1 MFLRVKNK
9 IYSRLLALVIL
20 LIVTSWILVSKDML
34 AKNFEVF
41 QVESGSSISD
51 VAKELS
57 DKRLIKSKLF
67 FKSLSKF
74 LGANKKL
81 KSGYYQI
88 SPNMSILA
96 FLDNISNGSV
106 LTTKVTLI
114 EGKTIK
120 YYFEQLSLDPSL
132 ESKGSLEDV
141 MQSIGVKAPYD
152 GWFFPETYNF
162 NYGESVENVLRRS
175 YKEMQQKVSDLW
187 INRDKGLPLKS
198 PYDAIIL
205 ASLIENETALDNEKT
220 LISGVFIRRI
230 NEGMRL
236 QADPTVIY
244 ALGDTYTP
252 PLKKADLKIDS
263 LYNTYRNKG
272 LPPGAIS
279 SVSYQS
285 LYAALHPEKGNDLY
299 FVSKKDGSHAFAP
312 SYKEHKENIKKYL
325 NNN

>member
-34 AKNFEVF
+34 AKNSEVF

-175 YKEMQQKVSDLW
+175 YKEMQKKVSDLW

-220 LISGVFIRRI
+220 LIAGVFIRRI

-279 SVSYQS
+279 TVSYQS

>member
-34 AKNFEVF
+34 AKNSEVF

-57 DKRLIKSKLF
+57 DKRLIKSRLF

-88 SPNMSILA
+88 FPNMSILA

-175 YKEMQQKVSDLW
+175 YNEMQQKVSDLW
-187 INRDKGLPLKS
+187 INRDKSLPLKS
-198 PYDAIIL
+198 QYDAIIL

-236 QADPTVIY
+236 QTDPTVIY
-244 ALGDTYTP
+244 ALGDKYTP

-299 FVSKKDGSHAFAP
+299 FVSKKDGSHAFAS

>member
-34 AKNFEVF
+34 AKNSEVF

-57 DKRLIKSKLF
+57 DKKLIKSRLF
-67 FKSLSKF
+67 FRSLSKF

-96 FLDNISNGSV
+96 FLDNITNGSV
-106 LTTKVTLI
+106 MTTKVTLI

-132 ESKGSLEDV
+132 ESSGSLEDV

-175 YKEMQQKVSDLW
+175 YKEMQKKVSDLW
-187 INRDKGLPLKS
+187 IDRDKGLPLKS

-205 ASLIENETALDNEKT
+205 ASLIENETALDKEKT

-236 QADPTVIY
+236 QTDPTVIY

-252 PLKKADLKIDS
+252 PLKKSDLKIDS
-263 LYNTYRNKG
+263 LYNTYQNKG

>member
-34 AKNFEVF
+34 AKNSEVF

-57 DKRLIKSKLF
+57 DKKLIKSRLF

-96 FLDNISNGSV
+96 FLDNITNGSV
-106 LTTKVTLI
+106 MTTKVTLI

-132 ESKGSLEDV
+132 ESSGSLEDV

-175 YKEMQQKVSDLW
+175 YKEMQKKVSDLW
-187 INRDKGLPLKS
+187 IDRDKGLPLKS

-205 ASLIENETALDNEKT
+205 ASLIENETALDKEKT

-236 QADPTVIY
+236 QTDPTVIY

-252 PLKKADLKIDS
+252 PLKKSDLKIDS
-263 LYNTYRNKG
+263 LYNTYQNKG

>member
-34 AKNFEVF
+34 AKNSEVF

-57 DKRLIKSKLF
+57 DKKLIKSRLF

-132 ESKGSLEDV
+132 ESSGSLEDV
-141 MQSIGVKAPYD
+141 MHSIGVKAPYD

>member
-34 AKNFEVF
+34 AKNSEVF

-57 DKRLIKSKLF
+57 DKRLIKSRLF

-141 MQSIGVKAPYD
+141 MQSIGVKPPYD

-205 ASLIENETALDNEKT
+205 ASLIENETALDNEKI

-244 ALGDTYTP
+244 ALGDTYIP

-285 LYAALHPEKGNDLY
+285 LYAALHPDKGNDLY

>member
-34 AKNFEVF
+34 AKNSEVF
-41 QVESGSSISD
+41 QVKSGSSISD

-57 DKRLIKSKLF
+57 DKKLIKSRLF

-74 LGANKKL
+74 IGANKKL

-88 SPNMSILA
+88 SPNMSIIA

-175 YKEMQQKVSDLW
+175 YNEMQQKVSDLW
-187 INRDKGLPLKS
+187 INRDKSLPLKS
-198 PYDAIIL
+198 QYDAIIL

-236 QADPTVIY
+236 QTDPTVIY
-244 ALGDTYTP
+244 ALGDKYTP

-299 FVSKKDGSHAFAP
+299 FVSKKDGSHAFAS

>member
-34 AKNFEVF
+34 AKNSEVF

-205 ASLIENETALDNEKT
+205 ASLIENETALDNEKA
-220 LISGVFIRRI
+220 LISGVFIRRL

>member
-1 MFLRVKNK
+1 MFLGSKNK

-34 AKNFEVF
+34 AKNSEVF

-57 DKRLIKSKLF
+57 DKKLIKSRLF

-96 FLDNISNGSV
+96 FLDNITNGSV
-106 LTTKVTLI
+106 MTTKVTLI

-132 ESKGSLEDV
+132 ESSGSLEDV

-175 YKEMQQKVSDLW
+175 YKEMQKKVSDLW
-187 INRDKGLPLKS
+187 IDRDKGLPLKS

-236 QADPTVIY
+236 QTDPTVIY

-252 PLKKADLKIDS
+252 PLKKSDLKIDS
-263 LYNTYRNKG
+263 LYNTYQNKG

>member
-1 MFLRVKNK
+1 MFLGAKNK

-34 AKNFEVF
+34 AKNSEVF

-57 DKRLIKSKLF
+57 DKKLIKSRLF

-96 FLDNISNGSV
+96 FLDNITNGSV
-106 LTTKVTLI
+106 MTTKVTLI

-132 ESKGSLEDV
+132 ESSGSLEDV

-175 YKEMQQKVSDLW
+175 YKEMQKKVSDLW
-187 INRDKGLPLKS
+187 IDRDKGLPLKS
-198 PYDAIIL
+198 QYDAIIL
-205 ASLIENETALDNEKT
+205 ASLIENETALDKEKT

-236 QADPTVIY
+236 QTDPTVIY

-252 PLKKADLKIDS
+252 PLKKSDLKIDS
-263 LYNTYRNKG
+263 LYNTYQNKG

>member
-205 ASLIENETALDNEKT
+205 ASLIENETALDNEKA
-220 LISGVFIRRI
+220 LISGVFIRRL

>member
-1 MFLRVKNK
+1 MFLGAKNK

-34 AKNFEVF
+34 AKNSEVF

-57 DKRLIKSKLF
+57 DKKLIKSRLF

-96 FLDNISNGSV
+96 FLDNITNGSV
-106 LTTKVTLI
+106 MTTKVTLI

-132 ESKGSLEDV
+132 ESSGSLEDV

-175 YKEMQQKVSDLW
+175 YKEMQKKVSDLW
-187 INRDKGLPLKS
+187 IDRDKGLPLKS

-205 ASLIENETALDNEKT
+205 ASLIENETALDKEKT

-236 QADPTVIY
+236 QTDPTVIY

-252 PLKKADLKIDS
+252 PLKKSDLKIDS

-279 SVSYQS
+279 SVSYKS

>member
-34 AKNFEVF
+34 AKNSEVF

-51 VAKELS
+51 VAEELS

-88 SPNMSILA
+88 SPNMSILS

-141 MQSIGVKAPYD
+141 MKSIGVKAPYD